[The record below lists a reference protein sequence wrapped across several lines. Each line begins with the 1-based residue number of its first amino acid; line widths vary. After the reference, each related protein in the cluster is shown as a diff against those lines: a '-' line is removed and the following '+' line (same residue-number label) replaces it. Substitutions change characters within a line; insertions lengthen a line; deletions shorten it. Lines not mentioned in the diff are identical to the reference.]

1 MEFYQTGYGKR
12 FFEVQLPKLIDAL
25 NDVAAALQAPFVNPE
40 IQVDTR
46 PALLRDFYN
55 GYFQPGEDAGET
67 KTQRYRELT
76 QQLESIRGKLKNQ
89 INPEDWAL
97 VQEYTQ
103 TFAERCAEELD
114 ITFESGYRTAT
125 QLLLAGLSR
134 GK

>member
-12 FFEVQLPKLIDAL
+12 FFEVQIPKLIDAL
-25 NDVAAALQAPFVNPE
+25 NDVAAALQASSVNSE
-40 IQVDTR
+40 IPVDTH

-89 INPEDWAL
+89 ITPEDWAL